1 MTPDRNTSSQTEIA
15 NQMPISLA
23 AATFLKKTDWGG
35 NPTHPIVTSLMQW
48 GLENGIRVTEMT
60 EPEGWMLRLEKARG
74 PVGMVLLITGSQGGE
89 ENLAAEDLLA
99 EETPLDAA
107 AMLLENL
114 MLNYRAGL

>member
-1 MTPDRNTSSQTEIA
+1 MTPDRNTNSQTAIA

-23 AATFLKKTDWGG
+23 AATFLIKTDWGV
-35 NPTHPIVTSLMQW
+35 NPAHPIVTSLMQW
-48 GLENGIRVTEMT
+48 GMENGIRTPEMT
-60 EPEGWMLRLEKARG
+60 EPIDWMLRLERARG
-74 PVGMVLLITGSQGGE
+74 RVGMVNLIIGSQDGE

-114 MLNYRAGL
+114 MLNFKAGL